1 MTAGKVYLPIALV
14 LALFAAGVTGRGEM
28 HRASFALRSGA
39 KRGASREADQHG
51 VVPAAKTSKGNR
63 TGAWTV
69 HWEHYRFTGL
79 KSLEIHTTIGWTP
92 GAHRPKPRIKHVR
105 VVERAGAIVVT
116 AFLDPRVPRAPN
128 PCACVALPLD
138 HAVRLHHPLN
148 DRAVYDGSTSPP
160 ARRHQGGILPTH

>member
-1 MTAGKVYLPIALV
+1 MRPLGVTMTAGKIYLPVALV
-14 LALFAAGVTGRGEM
+14 LALFAAGVTGCGEM

-39 KRGASREADQHG
+39 KRSAPREAGQHG
-51 VVPAAKTSKGNR
+51 VAPSVKRRKGNR

-69 HWEHYRFTGL
+69 QWERYGPTGL

-105 VVERAGAIVVT
+105 VVERAGAIIVT

-138 HAVRLHHPLN
+138 HVVRLHGPFE
-148 DRAVYDGSTSPP
+148 
-160 ARRHQGGILPTH
+160 